1 MSKRG
6 DWIRDRVCASN
17 SEDVYP
23 TLCVCIA
30 KGVSNQLAMGGGF
43 ILEYLKKN
51 DLEGYRNLI
60 ERLGLRK

>member
-1 MSKRG
+1 MSKSG
-6 DWIRDRVCASN
+6 DWIRDRVCTSN

-43 ILEYLKKN
+43 ILEYLRKRHKK
-51 DLEGYRNLI
+51 DVKRKRYRV
-60 ERLGLRK
+60 